1 MNHELIMIDLYFW
14 PTPNGYK
21 PLIFLE
27 ETGLPYQMKPINIMR
42 GDQFKHDFLAIAP
55 NNRIPA
61 IVART
66 PAEGDSPFS
75 LFESGSILIYLA
87 EKTGQFLASDLRTRH
102 QTIQWLMW
110 QMGGVGPMMGQANH
124 FIRYAPE
131 DIPYAKKRYV
141 NEVKRLLGVME
152 KQLSDRNYL
161 AGDYSIADMACYPW
175 IAFSHLLN
183 ITLAED
189 FPKVTE
195 WVDRISQ
202 RPAVKRA
209 YEVGEPVKGD
219 GEMDEEARR
228 ILFDIKDK

>member
-1 MNHELIMIDLYFW
+1 MIDLYFW

-27 ETGLPYQMKPINIMR
+27 ETGLSYQIKPINIMR
-42 GDQFKHDFLAIAP
+42 GDQFKPDFLAIAP
-55 NNRIPA
+55 NNRMPA
-61 IVART
+61 IVDNS

-87 EKTGQFLASDLRTRH
+87 EKIGQFLASDLRTRH

-124 FIRYAPE
+124 FTRYASE
-131 DIPYAKKRYV
+131 DIPYSKKRYV

-152 KQLSDRNYL
+152 KQLSDRDYL

-175 IAFSHLLN
+175 IAFAHLLN
-183 ITLAED
+183 IERRD
-189 FPKVTE
+189 FPRVSQ
-195 WVDRISQ
+195 WIDRIAQ
-202 RPAVKRA
+202 RTAVKKA
-209 YEVGEPVKGD
+209 YEVGETIKDD
-219 GEMDEEARR
+219 GEMDAQARQ
-228 ILFDIKDK
+228 ILFDIKD

>member
-1 MNHELIMIDLYFW
+1 MIDLYFW

-27 ETGLPYQMKPINIMR
+27 ETGLSYQIKPINIMR
-42 GDQFKHDFLAIAP
+42 GDQFKPDFLAISP

-61 IVART
+61 IVDDSTAQ
-66 PAEGDSPFS
+66 GDSSFS

-87 EKTGQFLASDLRTRH
+87 QKTGQFLASDLRIGH

-110 QMGGVGPMMGQANH
+110 QIGGVGPMMGQANH

-131 DIPYAKKRYV
+131 DIPYGKKRYV

-152 KQLSDRNYL
+152 NQLSDRDYL

-175 IAFSHLLN
+175 IAFAHLFN
-183 ITLAED
+183 IELRD
-189 FPKVTE
+189 FPRVSQ
-195 WVDRISQ
+195 WIDRIAQ
-202 RPAVKRA
+202 RRAVKRA
-209 YEVGEPVKGD
+209 YEIGETIKDD
-219 GEMDEEARR
+219 GEMDAEARR
-228 ILFDIKDK
+228 ILFDIKD

>member
-1 MNHELIMIDLYFW
+1 MIDLYFW

-27 ETGLPYQMKPINIMR
+27 ESGLSYQIKPINILR
-42 GDQFKHDFLAIAP
+42 GEQFSPEFLAIAP

-61 IVART
+61 IVDHN
-66 PAEGDSPFS
+66 PGEGNQPFP

-87 EKTGQFLASDLRTRH
+87 EKTGQFLASDLRPRH

-110 QMGGVGPMMGQANH
+110 QMGGIGPMMGQANH

-152 KQLSDRNYL
+152 KQLAHGEYL
-161 AGDYSIADMACYPW
+161 VEDYSIADMACYPW
-175 IAFSHLLN
+175 VAFSHLLN
-183 ITLAED
+183 IELQD
-189 FPKVTE
+189 FPQVAQWIT
-195 WVDRISQ
+195 RIAQ
-202 RPAVKRA
+202 RPAVQRA
-209 YEVGEPVKGD
+209 YTLGEPVQGD
-219 GEMDEEARR
+219 HPMDEEARR
-228 ILFDIKDK
+228 LLFNIQPQ

>member
-1 MNHELIMIDLYFW
+1 MIDLYFW

-27 ETGLPYQMKPINIMR
+27 ESALAYQIKPVNIMR
-42 GDQFKHDFLAIAP
+42 GEQFKPNFLAIAL

-61 IVART
+61 IVDSA
-66 PAEGDSPFS
+66 PADGDEPLA

-87 EKTGQFLASDLRTRH
+87 EKTGQFLSSDLRNRH

-124 FIRYAPE
+124 FIQYAPE
-131 DIPYAKKRYV
+131 DIPYGKKRYA

-152 KQLSDRNYL
+152 KQLSERDYL
-161 AGDYSIADMACYPW
+161 TGDYSIADMACYPW
-175 IAFSHLLN
+175 IQFSDL
-183 ITLAED
+183 IGIPLAD
-189 FPKVTE
+189 FPRVAE
-195 WVDRISQ
+195 WVARIGE

-209 YEVGEPVKGD
+209 YEVGEPIKG
-219 GEMDEEARR
+219 EEQMDDEARHL
-228 ILFDIKDK
+228 LFGVNPQKT